1 MTHFAELKLALAAVA
16 HGEAVLDVEAHPL
29 NLVRLRDTVIGM
41 QRELRVHADAIEQ
54 ALIECI
60 DAQGDIALSD
70 TERLYVGLTKTTRSI
85 DDQSILMAVLDAG
98 GGNLELLTTGDGGVL
113 ASQPWKH
120 GAVRKLIGDERF
132 SGLFTEETRKDI
144 KTGKPVRSVKVFDSR
159 FAAS

>member
-1 MTHFAELKLALAAVA
+1 MTHFAELKLAVAAVA
-16 HGEAVLDVEAHPL
+16 HGEEVLDVEAHPL
-29 NLVRLRDTVIGM
+29 NLVRLRDMVIGM
-41 QRELRVHADAIEQ
+41 QRELRVHAEAIEQ

-60 DAQGDIALSD
+60 DAQGDIVLSD
-70 TERLYVGLTKTTRSI
+70 TERLYVGFTKTTRSI

-132 SGLFTEETRKDI
+132 GGLFTEETRKDI